1 MSEDEKEELLKEI
14 KEIIDKTYTEER
26 NRYIDTTEKFMDMF
40 ASSLSKEQDKSEI
53 TIKTVKEINKQYQ
66 IKEAVV
72 IIALL
77 IFLLV
82 LYCL

>member
-1 MSEDEKEELLKEI
+1 
-14 KEIIDKTYTEER
+14 
-26 NRYIDTTEKFMDMF
+26 MDMF

-77 IFLLV
+77 IFLLI
-82 LYCL
+82 LYCI

>member
-1 MSEDEKEELLKEI
+1 MEDKDKEELI
-14 KEIIDKTYTEER
+14 KEIETIINKTYAKER
-26 NRYIDTTEKFMDMF
+26 DKFMDNTEKFMKMF
-40 ASSLSKEQDKSEI
+40 ADSLSKEQDKSEI

-66 IKEAVV
+66 YKEAVV

-82 LYCL
+82 LYRL